1 MPLGRR
7 AIGEGSGLRL
17 TARADPPPAG
27 FDLDHA
33 KEVEAGGDAV
43 APANVAGRV
52 ERHQLD
58 RIRQRK
64 VRAEHGAEPTKSAL
78 RSPTTY
84 LTQWRVADS
93 RAESMRMRSGAEI
106 ARYDRPACSIA
117 GHRANEWAGCA
128 RCSTLIVPPLA
139 TTITHTHH
147 PRGTLTLGRAD

>member
-1 MPLGRR
+1 MIRRPPRSTRIDTLLPYTTLFRSPALGGIAPAQGRGDMPLGRR

-27 FDLDHA
+27 FDDDHA

-64 VRAEHGAEPTKSAL
+64 VRAKHGAEPTKSAL
-78 RSPTTY
+78 RSTT
-84 LTQWRVADS
+84 T
-93 RAESMRMRSGAEI
+93 
-106 ARYDRPACSIA
+106 
-117 GHRANEWAGCA
+117 
-128 RCSTLIVPPLA
+128 
-139 TTITHTHH
+139 
-147 PRGTLTLGRAD
+147 

>member
-27 FDLDHA
+27 FDDDHA

-106 ARYDRPACSIA
+106 ARYDRTACRSEA
-117 GHRANEWAGCA
+117 
-128 RCSTLIVPPLA
+128 
-139 TTITHTHH
+139 HTSELQSLMRISYAVFCLKKKKYAYIIS
-147 PRGTLTLGRAD
+147 P